1 MFIPFAD
8 NNPTHRTPVVT
19 YALILANVLAFLWFW
34 RLEEPQQ
41 LAVTFHYGFMPAR
54 IEQLWQEDVLL
65 VPIGEPQLEQIGL
78 FEVRP
83 VQRAVQLEPDRN
95 EILLSAFTCMFLHG
109 GWMHLIGNMW
119 FLFLF
124 GNNIEDRLG
133 PVVFTVFY
141 LAGGLAATAAHY
153 AMYSNSMVPV
163 IGASG
168 AVAAVLGAYAVLH
181 PFARVHTLIFLFVFF
196 TVVDLPALAVLGLW
210 FFGQLISFYGEV
222 RMNMSG
228 GVAFLAHIGGFVAG
242 AVAMPVLNAI
252 IPHPQSPPRREEPE
266 ADFDDRWPIDRW

>member
-1 MFIPFAD
+1 MFPFAD

-34 RLEEPQQ
+34 RLDEPKQ

-54 IEQLWQEDVLL
+54 IGQLRENEKLL
-65 VPIGEPQLEQIGL
+65 VPIGEPELEQIGL
-78 FEVRP
+78 Q
-83 VQRAVQLEPDRN
+83 VQPIQRVVPLEPDRN
-95 EILLSAFTCMFLHG
+95 EILLSVFTCMFLHG

-133 PVVFTVFY
+133 HVIYPIFY
-141 LAGGLAATAAHY
+141 VLGGLAATTAHY
-153 AMYSNSMVPV
+153 LMYSDSMVPV

-181 PFARVHTLIFLFVFF
+181 PFARVHTLIFLVIFV

-210 FFGQLISFYGEV
+210 FLTQLLSFWGEIQ
-222 RMNMSG
+222 MNISG

-242 AVAMPVLNAI
+242 AVAMPVLNALL
-252 IPHPQSPPRREEPE
+252 PPPQPPPRREAIESE
-266 ADFDDRWPIDRW
+266 FDDRW

>member
-1 MFIPFAD
+1 MFPFAD

-19 YALILANVLAFLWFW
+19 YALILANVLAFVWLSQ
-34 RLEEPQQ
+34 LDEPKQ

-54 IEQLWQEDVLL
+54 IEQLREKEVLL

-78 FEVRP
+78 FQVRP

-95 EILLSAFTCMFLHG
+95 EILLSLFTCMFLHG
-109 GWMHLIGNMW
+109 SWMHLIGNMW

-133 PVVFTVFY
+133 HVVFPIFY

-153 AMYSNSMVPV
+153 AMYSGSMVPV

-181 PFARVHTLIFLFVFF
+181 PFARVHTLVFVF
-196 TVVDLPALAVLGLW
+196 VVDLPALAVLGMW
-210 FFGQLISFYGEV
+210 FLTQLLSFWGEV
-222 RMNMSG
+222 QMNISG

-242 AVAMPVLNAI
+242 AVAMPLLNAMI
-252 IPHPQSPPRREEPE
+252 PPPHPPPRRDEPDS
-266 ADFDDRWPIDRW
+266 DFSDRWPIDRW

>member
-1 MFIPFAD
+1 MIIPFAD
-8 NNPTHRTPVVT
+8 NNPTRRTPVVT
-19 YALILANVLAFLWFW
+19 YALILANVLAFLWFAQ
-34 RLEEPQQ
+34 LNEQGQ
-41 LAVTFHYGFMPAR
+41 LAVTYHYGFMPAR
-54 IEQLWQEDVLL
+54 VGQLQQNEVLL

-78 FEVRP
+78 FQVRP
-83 VQRAVQLEPDRN
+83 VQHVLPLPPDRG

-133 PVVFTVFY
+133 PVVFPIFY
-141 LAGGLAATAAHY
+141 LVGGLAATAAHY
-153 AMYSNSMVPV
+153 AMYSSSMVPV

-181 PFARVHTLIFLFVFF
+181 PFARVHTLVFVF
-196 TVVDLPALAVLGLW
+196 VVDLPALAVLGMW
-210 FFGQLISFYGEV
+210 FLGQLMSFYGEI

-242 AVAMPVLNAI
+242 AVAMPVLNAL
-252 IPHPQSPPRREEPE
+252 IPHPQPPPRREESE
-266 ADFDDRWPIDRW
+266 IDFDDRWPIDRW